1 MMNPGMCFSYSLFNN
16 YCVFISFCRITQ
28 EASSLFEKLWSKYPQ
43 AFVSMVCGEI
53 RHTDL
58 AKYEIVQRAMDNNI
72 ISKLN
77 RLCYLF
83 IPIRLT
89 YDDQPLTNFSYLQMM
104 MIKKTTCALQLLHQF
119 FSQLLGGGVKRA
131 NMLRITSVPVL
142 I

>member
-1 MMNPGMCFSYSLFNN
+1 MFFLFTSSFIFND

-53 RHTDL
+53 RHPDL

-77 RLCYLF
+77 RLY
-83 IPIRLT
+83 RS
-89 YDDQPLTNFSYLQMM
+89 D
-104 MIKKTTCALQLLHQF
+104 
-119 FSQLLGGGVKRA
+119 
-131 NMLRITSVPVL
+131 
-142 I
+142 

>member
-1 MMNPGMCFSYSLFNN
+1 MFFLFTSSFIFND

-53 RHTDL
+53 RHPDL

-77 RLCYLF
+77 RLCYSF

-89 YDDQPLTNFSYLQMM
+89 YDNHPLTSFSYLHDYDE
-104 MIKKTTCALQLLHQF
+104 KTACALQLLHQV
-119 FSQLLGGGVKRA
+119 FSQLGGGGEKGT
-131 NMLRITSVPVL
+131 IF
-142 I
+142 